1 MKNIEIL
8 ESKKIIDYKFAI
20 NYMEEKLLGV
30 KGVSN
35 LIKLKNNIQPSEV
48 KNNIKKAFQ
57 RMADIDAN
65 NITLETHGN
74 TMRPGG

>member
-30 KGVSN
+30 KN
-35 LIKLKNNIQPSEV
+35 NTEKELIWFLEHPSIYTRKSCKPKLYK
-48 KNNIKKAFQ
+48 
-57 RMADIDAN
+57 
-65 NITLETHGN
+65 
-74 TMRPGG
+74 